1 MAGDILCFKL
11 YYIFMQQNVKTTLRT
26 SLGIFLIV
34 FGIAGMILP
43 ILPGWWV
50 ALIGLEILG
59 WKLVI
64 DRHKPWKEIIS
75 FRDKTHLE
83 E

>member
-1 MAGDILCFKL
+1 MEAKA
-11 YYIFMQQNVKTTLRT
+11 KTTLRT
-26 SLGIFLIV
+26 AIGIFLIA

-64 DRHKPWKEIIS
+64 DRHKPWSEMIKLKHKKSEP
-75 FRDKTHLE
+75 E
-83 E
+83 Q